1 MNNINLQQEI
11 PYCPT
16 PENLYFYNPVQPGN
30 ELHYGFN
37 PYYNITGYHYDKEM
51 FYIIDFYGIKKN
63 KYVISSYGRIFTFTT
78 GKEMSSS
85 YSAGYRR
92 ICLRMEQDENEHGRR
107 FFGVHRLV
115 AMAFIP
121 KTLEDLSLGRDIVNH
136 KDTIR
141 SNNYYK
147 NLEWCTEQENTIHAF
162 EANAHGKTQIFTQY
176 NKESEWGK
184 RKTGERIGMCRVTDE
199 QVHIICQNLIQ
210 GKSREECCIAAGLE
224 PNDSNRT
231 IVSNIAGGHRRGDI
245 ASQYGI
251 TKENKRTKDLKD
263 RSEYIPAVVA
273 LLKEGHTIKRITELL
288 PLDENYDRARMFVS
302 GIKKKVSEGKL

>member
-78 GKEMSSS
+78 GKEMCHNDSN
-85 YSAGYRR
+85 GYRR
-92 ICLRMEQDENEHGRR
+92 LCLRLEGEDEKDKK
-107 FFGVHRLV
+107 FFPVHRLV

-121 KTLEDLSLGRDIVNH
+121 KTLEDLALGRDIVNH

-162 EANAHGKTQIFTQY
+162 EANAHGRKTIIS
-176 NKESEWGK
+176 KPERESEWGK
-184 RKTGERIGMCRVTDE
+184 RKTGERIGMCTITDE

-210 GKSREECCIAAGLE
+210 GKSHSECCIAAGLE
-224 PNDSNRT
+224 DNEKNRNN
-231 IVSNIAGGHRRGDI
+231 VSKIAGGHRRDDI

-251 TKENKRTKDLKD
+251 TKENKKTRDLRD
-263 RSEYIPAVVA
+263 RSEFIPVVVK
-273 LLKEGHTIKRITELL
+273 LLKEGYSIKRITDIL

-302 GIKKKVSEGKL
+302 GIKKKVLKGEL